1 MGQRGRGVAVA
12 WAWLRLVTGV
22 FWLRLRRP
30 TTSALVAVTPQASS
44 ETEEQESHDSDWDEE
59 DFDPAAVPPD
69 SEEDPLGYEA
79 WQAGWV

>member
-1 MGQRGRGVAVA
+1 MAWPMGQRGRAVAVA

-30 TTSALVAVTPQASS
+30 TTSALVAVTP
-44 ETEEQESHDSDWDEE
+44 QESHDSDWDEE